1 MWLFWFPRRDFELDV
16 KKHQKEVQVEAM
28 SQARPVN
35 SWQRWLARCRG
46 LVPRD
51 QRPIYGLHL
60 SGAACVC
67 SNATKTIIVNTGLPL
82 KKSLPPFL
90 NIGDRQLNNP

>member
-1 MWLFWFPRRDFELDV
+1 MWLVWCPKRGFELDV

-35 SWQRWLARCRG
+35 SWQRWLARCRD

-51 QRPIYGLHL
+51 QRPIYGLLL

-67 SNATKTIIVNTGLPL
+67 SNTIQTIIVNIHL
-82 KKSLPPFL
+82 
-90 NIGDRQLNNP
+90 